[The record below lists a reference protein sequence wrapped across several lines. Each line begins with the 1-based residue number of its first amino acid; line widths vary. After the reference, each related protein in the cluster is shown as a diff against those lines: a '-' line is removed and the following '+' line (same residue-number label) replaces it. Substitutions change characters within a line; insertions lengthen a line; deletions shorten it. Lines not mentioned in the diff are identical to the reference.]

1 MLEDC
6 LSMSANIQIGVW
18 LDSKLHEGIND
29 VNLFKSKT
37 FISQSIDIRAV
48 LANGHSKITIYI
60 FKHCIR
66 IVSMENVVQYHI
78 L

>member
-6 LSMSANIQIGVW
+6 LSMSANIQIEVW

-37 FISQSIDIRAV
+37 FISKSIDIRAV

-60 FKHCIR
+60 FKHCIT
-66 IVSMENVVQYHI
+66 IVSMENAVLYQI

>member
-6 LSMSANIQIGVW
+6 LSMSANIQIEVW
-18 LDSKLHEGIND
+18 LELDFCHSKLHEEIND

-48 LANGHSKITIYI
+48 LANGHS
-60 FKHCIR
+60 
-66 IVSMENVVQYHI
+66 NYH
-78 L
+78 LYL